1 MAKAEQQAVVSN
13 KTTWLPP
20 VKASLPKMW
29 IVKKRRITITM
40 IGIRDNPSEG
50 HLVEFV
56 ISIRFVRLKSMYE
69 SVFLFSGRKNN
80 KNQGNNKARK
90 LRKLLFP
97 DFFPT
102 VNGSF

>member
-1 MAKAEQQAVVSN
+1 
-13 KTTWLPP
+13 
-20 VKASLPKMW
+20 
-29 IVKKRRITITM
+29 M

-80 KNQGNNKARK
+80 KNQGNNKARRK